1 MSTYLT
7 IITTVLV
14 LTQAIRVIQNAIQL
28 QGMKK
33 VRLDN
38 EKIVEMWER
47 LEEAIDRL
55 NETIIFK
62 VKK

>member
-1 MSTYLT
+1 MNTYLT

-14 LTQAIRVIQNAIQL
+14 LTQVIRLIQNGMQL

-38 EKIVEMWER
+38 ERIVEMWER

-62 VKK
+62 LKK

>member
-14 LTQAIRVIQNAIQL
+14 LTQIIRLIQNSIQL

-33 VRLDN
+33 VRLEN
-38 EKIVEMWER
+38 EKVVEMWVR
-47 LEEAIDRL
+47 LEESIDRL

-62 VKK
+62 LKK